1 MKNVVFT
8 PLQSEIVIITSSQVF
23 TPSGKPL

>member
-1 MKNVVFT
+1 MNNVVFT
-8 PLQSEIVIITSSQVF
+8 QLQSEVVIITSSQVF